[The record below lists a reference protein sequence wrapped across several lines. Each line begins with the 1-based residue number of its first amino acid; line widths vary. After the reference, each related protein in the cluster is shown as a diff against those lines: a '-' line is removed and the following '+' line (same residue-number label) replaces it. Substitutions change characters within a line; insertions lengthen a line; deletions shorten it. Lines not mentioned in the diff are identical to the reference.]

1 MITATMKT
9 ASAGIA
15 NATVIET
22 TTGAVA
28 AEMTETGA
36 TTVIGATGA
45 TEATGTEIGDME
57 GTGTG
62 DAGGMTSMA
71 VGATMRPLLVG
82 LDMTRTS
89 LSRSP

>member
-1 MITATMKT
+1 MKT
-9 ASAGIA
+9 ASADIA
-15 NATVIET
+15 NVTVTET
-22 TTGAVA
+22 TTGAVV

-36 TTVIGATGA
+36 TTVTGGTGA
-45 TEATGTEIGDME
+45 TEVTETEIGDME

-82 LDMTRTS
+82 LVMTRMS